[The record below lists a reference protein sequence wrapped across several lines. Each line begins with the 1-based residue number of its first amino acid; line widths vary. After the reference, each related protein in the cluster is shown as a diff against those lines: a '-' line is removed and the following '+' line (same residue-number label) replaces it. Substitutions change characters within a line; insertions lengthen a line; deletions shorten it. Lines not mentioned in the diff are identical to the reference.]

1 MLNQTV
7 KHIFNARLPDRAGL
21 WRIDIDNQRI
31 TAIVPQPEGEVLPE
45 SLDAEG
51 GLVTA
56 PFVEPHIHLDTTQTA
71 RNRRGTSP
79 VPYLKGL
86 NAGRNAKRC

>member
-31 TAIVPQPEGEVLPE
+31 TAIVPQPEGEILPE
-45 SLDAEG
+45 SRTPKAAWSPRRSSSRIFTSIPPRLRG
-51 GLVTA
+51 TG
-56 PFVEPHIHLDTTQTA
+56 VEPV
-71 RNRRGTSP
+71 R
-79 VPYLKGL
+79 YLI
-86 NAGRNAKRC
+86 